1 MGAYESFRMDNTEGY
16 TQEQLDAFNR
26 EWRER
31 AEAED
36 LEPGT
41 DEYKE
46 MEKAF
51 ADEVA
56 RR

>member
-1 MGAYESFRMDNTEGY
+1 MNAYESFRMDNTEGY
-16 TQEQLDAFNR
+16 TQGQLDAFNA

-31 AEAED
+31 AEANGW
-36 LEPGT
+36 EPGS